1 MGLLRVIYPLKS
13 ALSRINEVI
22 RLNEPKMINKI
33 AKRLF
38 FPGVT
43 VAVLGAV
50 PAEAAIFK
58 FTYTDTVSGN
68 TGVDNISVGDTAVI
82 TYELDNGGTSL
93 LNQTWTD
100 SDIVSLTFD
109 FGNGAHTTTFD
120 PNGSNGL
127 DFSTG
132 SFTTDG
138 AGQLTA
144 VPSFWSNFL
153 SVNVISTNSSQT
165 PNVWVVNGLNRVY
178 ATDGG
183 DVDVANVSGN
193 IVASN
198 WTVEAA
204 EVPSTPEPGTILG
217 LLAVGSITALTR
229 KRKG

>member
-1 MGLLRVIYPLKS
+1 
-13 ALSRINEVI
+13 
-22 RLNEPKMINKI
+22 MINKI
-33 AKRLF
+33 AKRLL

-50 PAEAAIFK
+50 PAQAAVFN
-58 FTYTDTVSGN
+58 FTYTDTVSIN
-68 TGVDNISVGDTAVI
+68 FFGVDNVSVGDTAVI

-93 LNQTWTD
+93 LNQTWTA
-100 SDIVSLTFD
+100 SDIVSVTFD
-109 FGNGAHTTTFD
+109 FGNGAHITTFN
-120 PNGSNGL
+120 PNGGDGL
-127 DFSTG
+127 TLSTG

-144 VPSFWSNFL
+144 VPSSWVDAGT
-153 SVNVISTNSSQT
+153 VNVISTNSSQT
-165 PNVWVVNGLNRVY
+165 PNAWVVFGGNNVY
-178 ATDGG
+178 GTDIGQ
-183 DVDVANVSGN
+183 VALTNVSGN

-217 LLAVGSITALTR
+217 LLAVGSLTALTR